1 MTDQTAAKQ
10 RFLSIHLFIVAMISI
25 LALNAWYLYRN
36 FETMTEQEIWVRHT
50 GEILR
55 TLEQVQGSMIDAESA
70 VRGYVILHQ
79 MDVLEPYH
87 TQAVMVWKH
96 VDRLQQLTG
105 DNPAQQENILALRE
119 LIKKRLEPL
128 DELTR
133 FETLSPQ
140 RRIDN
145 FAVGFLRMNALK
157 EQLQKIQTTE
167 EALLEQRSIDSL
179 RSRTFF
185 QWNVFG
191 SFALTLALTLIAYWL
206 VLSNE
211 KRAVAELKE
220 KQLQSWIQ
228 SQVNEISQLI
238 TNSAQLSRACEETL
252 QFLAKTCGA
261 LAGNLYLNENGKLTR
276 NGSFGASLQSA
287 PEQIQGQT
295 LVAEALKKDQIWAIQ
310 DIPGDALKITSSLA
324 EATPASLIFIPLR
337 FQYVPLAVIE
347 LAFMHPPSDDMMKLF
362 DELREPMAVNLNAA
376 ANKAQLQWL
385 LEETQQQAEELQT
398 QQEELRTNN
407 EELEQQARALEAQQ
421 ELVNHQNE
429 MLATSKASLEV
440 KAQDLEKISQYKSDF
455 LAKMSHELR
464 TPLNSLLILAT
475 LLIENKERNLTDQQK
490 DFAKTMYNSGNDLL
504 NLINDILD
512 LSKIEARKLSLRFED
527 FSLSQFFERLRQTF
541 EPQAIGKKIEFRI
554 EMGENVQ
561 NLTLRSDSLRL
572 EQVLRNFLS
581 NAMKFTE
588 SGHVALKAQLQDGDA
603 NQIRITVQDTG
614 VGIPTNKQELIFEA
628 FEQADGTVSR
638 KFGGTGLGLTIS
650 RELASLLGGHIELSS
665 QEGRG
670 SEFSLIIPIR
680 AAAKAEQTG
689 LIQSPASPSVNF
701 KSPTT
706 THAAPVA
713 HQDMGELTKEALKNV
728 TGERNTILIVED
740 DRVFRQSILETVR
753 SYNFEAIE
761 ADSSEMALQILQA
774 HVPTAILLDIKLPG
788 MSGLGLLEMVKQNP
802 KLRHIPVH
810 MISALEYQSNA
821 LRMGALGYLSKPVT
835 VDKVRSALNRIETM
849 LEKNVKNL
857 LVIEDDDRQ
866 REAVAHLVAGR
877 DIQVLLARTGEEAL
891 NTVGSQSVDCIIL
904 DLNLPDMSGF
914 DFLEK
919 INSLPVSVP
928 PIVIYTGKDLSRSEE
943 QNLRKYSESIIIKGA
958 RSPERL
964 LDEVNLFLHRVES
977 LLPQEKQDIL
987 QHLRTQEKY
996 FEGKKILLV
1005 DDDLRN
1011 VFALTSALESK
1022 GLTVRIAKNGL
1033 EALDSLKNDPD
1044 IDLVLMDIM
1053 MPKMDGLEA
1062 TRRIRA
1068 QSKFR
1073 ELPIIALTAKAMKED
1088 QDQCIEAGANDYL
1101 AKPLNLGNLLSVMR
1115 VWLTP
1120 KGIFS

>member
-1 MTDQTAAKQ
+1 MNGLSASKQ
-10 RFLSIHLFIVAMISI
+10 RFLSIHLFVIAMIAI
-25 LALNAWYLYRN
+25 LSLNAWYLHRN
-36 FETMTEQEIWVRHT
+36 FQTMTEQEVWVRHT
-50 GEILR
+50 SEILR
-55 TLEQVQGSMIDAESA
+55 TLQQVQSSMTEAESA

-79 MDVLEPYH
+79 TDVLEPYH

-96 VDRLQQLTG
+96 VDRLQQLTA
-105 DNPAQQENILALRE
+105 DNPLQQENVLALRE
-119 LIKKRLEPL
+119 LITKRLEPL

-133 FETLSPQ
+133 LETLSPQ
-140 RRIDN
+140 KRIDN
-145 FAVGFLRMNALK
+145 FAVGLLRMNALK
-157 EQLQKIQTTE
+157 EQLQKIQTAE
-167 EALLEQRSIDSL
+167 EGQLEQRSIDSM

-191 SFALTLALTLIAYWL
+191 SFALTLALSLIAYWL
-206 VLSNE
+206 VLGNE
-211 KRAVAELKE
+211 KRSVTELKE
-220 KQLQSWIQ
+220 KQLQTWIQ
-228 SQVNEISQLI
+228 SQVNEVSQLI
-238 TNSAQLSRACEETL
+238 TNSGQLNRACEEAL
-252 QFLAKTCGA
+252 QFLAKTSGA
-261 LAGNLYLNENGKLTR
+261 LAANLYLNENGKLTR
-276 NGSFGASLQSA
+276 TGSFGASPQASLD
-287 PEQIQGQT
+287 QIQGQT
-295 LVAEALKKDQIWAIQ
+295 LMAEAIKKDQIWTIK
-310 DIPGDALKITSSLA
+310 DVPSTALKITSSLA
-324 EATPASLIFIPLR
+324 EATPATLIFVPLR

-347 LAFMHPPSDDMMKLF
+347 LAFIHPPSEDMMTLF
-362 DELREPMAVNLNAA
+362 EELREPMAVNLNAA
-376 ANKAQLQWL
+376 ANKAQLQLL

-429 MLATSKASLEV
+429 LLATSKASLEV

-475 LLIENKERNLTDQQK
+475 LLIENKEQNLTDQQK

-527 FSLSQFFERLRQTF
+527 FSLNQFFERLRQTF
-541 EPQAIGKKIEFRI
+541 EPQAISKKIAFRI
-554 EMGENVQ
+554 EMDEKVQ
-561 NLTLRSDSLRL
+561 NLILRSDSLRL

-588 SGHVALKAQLQDGDA
+588 SGHVALKAQLQNGDE
-603 NQIRITVQDTG
+603 NQVRITVQDTG

-650 RELASLLGGHIELSS
+650 RELASLLGGHIELRS
-665 QEGRG
+665 QEGQG
-670 SEFSLIIPIR
+670 SEFSLVIPVR
-680 AAAKAEQTG
+680 PSAQTETPVV
-689 LIQSPASPSVNF
+689 IQAPHVSSVNL
-701 KSPTT
+701 KAPAGAHASHPT
-706 THAAPVA
+706 
-713 HQDMGELTKEALKNV
+713 QDLSEMTKEALKNI
-728 TGERNTILIVED
+728 TGARNTILIVED

-774 HVPTAILLDIKLPG
+774 HIPTAILLDIKLPG
-788 MSGLGLLEMVKQNP
+788 MSGLGLLEMIKQNP

-891 NTVGSQSVDCIIL
+891 NTVGTQSVDCIIL

-928 PIVIYTGKDLSRSEE
+928 PIVIYTGKDLSRAEE

-1044 IDLVLMDIM
+1044 IDLVLMDLM

-1073 ELPIIALTAKAMKED
+1073 DLPIIALTAKAMKED